1 MMWRMAESD
10 QDDAEEEPT
19 PLPAEKVPPLPV
31 ECLEPRIHPEVVQ
44 HGAALASLAIQ
55 LARLK
60 AGDPMDCLSEA
71 GKLLEAAI
79 RLVPSVGNISRLSPD
94 ERDAYARTVFLAEQG
109 DEEFVP
115 WEWICQEG
123 ARIESVKP
131 KLLRLEIGGKTQP
144 YFWKPYR
151 QAESKR
157 GGVRELFLKHAHRVG
172 FEKPEQTN
180 AIEHLRAMLED
191 LELDEE
197 KIAPVLSDGGLE
209 WTAKVLAGAIAGA
222 RGERGSSE
230 WAASVIDE
238 WTSRSVQDSADRL
251 FAAAKAGRLRKI
263 DFFELAITRKLHPPG
278 GRE

>member
-1 MMWRMAESD
+1 MLWSMAASD
-10 QDDAEEEPT
+10 DDDAAEEAKPF
-19 PLPAEKVPPLPV
+19 PA

-44 HGAALASLAIQ
+44 HGAALAGLAIQ
-55 LARLK
+55 LASLK
-60 AGDPMDCLSEA
+60 SGEPMDCLPEA
-71 GKLLEAAI
+71 GRLLEAAI
-79 RLVPSVGNISRLSPD
+79 RLVPALANLARLPPD
-94 ERDAYARTVFLAEQG
+94 DRDAYTLRLFQEERG
-109 DEEFVP
+109 EEEFVP

-123 ARIESVKP
+123 ARPENVKP
-131 KLLRLEIGGKTQP
+131 KSMKIKIGGKPQA
-144 YFWKPYR
+144 YLWRPYR
-151 QAESKR
+151 QTESKR

-180 AIEHLRAMLED
+180 AIEHLRAMLEA

-209 WTAKVLAGAIAGA
+209 WTAKVLAAAIAGA

-230 WAASVIDE
+230 WAASIIE
-238 WTSRSVQDSADRL
+238 NWTRRSTQDSADRL
-251 FAAAKAGRLRKI
+251 FATAKAGRLRKV